1 MSVTVKIPT
10 PLRKLTNGET
20 SVDVDGSTISA
31 VVESLETS
39 FPGMRERLIDES
51 GDLRHFVNI
60 YLNGEDVRY
69 LDGLNS
75 SVGDRDELSIVPAVA
90 GGQTG
95 RTGLD
100 RRLLPRQVRDPAIGR
115 RTHVRSVRSDRA
127 GHGRPRQERLSI
139 RGCCDPTIRS
149 AATRCRRGGSRSR
162 RPSP

>member
-1 MSVTVKIPT
+1 MSITVKIPT

-90 GGQTG
+90 GGQ
-95 RTGLD
+95 R
-100 RRLLPRQVRDPAIGR
+100 
-115 RTHVRSVRSDRA
+115 
-127 GHGRPRQERLSI
+127 
-139 RGCCDPTIRS
+139 
-149 AATRCRRGGSRSR
+149 
-162 RPSP
+162 